1 MDVTL
6 VSSLKFNWLSAR
18 TEGGILKTKEGRM
31 LWELIKFSVTGHSA
45 LKPVTSSGGS
55 FKTLRIV
62 YFWVVVWKSSS
73 GELSGVIAVQS
84 SRRQLPSRS
93 VACALESLVCA
104 PSWKRCDRGVS
115 LCRRDREV
123 WQLRGSPNPSKWVT
137 VIVFC
142 VPVARTRSPGWPWY
156 WAHDRL
162 FGPPWHSHTLK
173 CRGSGL

>member
-1 MDVTL
+1 M
-6 VSSLKFNWLSAR
+6 
-18 TEGGILKTKEGRM
+18 
-31 LWELIKFSVTGHSA
+31 WELIKFSETGHSA

-93 VACALESLVCA
+93 VACAVESLVCA
-104 PSWKRCDRGVS
+104 PSWKLCDRGVS

-142 VPVARTRSPGWPWY
+142 LPVARTRSPGWPWY
-156 WAHDRL
+156 WAHDRP
-162 FGPPWHSHTLK
+162 FGPPWHWCQKLVILAREIFDDHDDRSRVTAVKTAKSRVHQTVAT
-173 CRGSGL
+173 GL